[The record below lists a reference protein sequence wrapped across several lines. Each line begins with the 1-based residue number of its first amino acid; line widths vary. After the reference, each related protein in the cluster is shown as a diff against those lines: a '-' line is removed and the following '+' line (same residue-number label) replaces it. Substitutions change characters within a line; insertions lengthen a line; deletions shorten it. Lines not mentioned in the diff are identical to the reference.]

1 MSLSAGLAILL
12 ILLEK
17 IKRIDLIDRAIEES
31 LDFAFQN
38 YVIGCFDS
46 NIL

>member
-1 MSLSAGLAILL
+1 MSFSADLAILL
-12 ILLEK
+12 TLLEK
-17 IKRIDLIDRAIEES
+17 IKRIDLINRAIEES

-46 NIL
+46 NIM